1 MGLTQRDYP
10 RFLLFT
16 WPIWAGKWHGKDSYL
31 FITMEK
37 AYICSPNPPFLLQR
51 FIKGLE
57 GNIKTGF
64 LAVLSNAAGG
74 SELL

>member
-1 MGLTQRDYP
+1 
-10 RFLLFT
+10 
-16 WPIWAGKWHGKDSYL
+16 
-31 FITMEK
+31 MEK